1 MIIDTDVL
9 IWYLRGNTKAKEIVE
24 NNIPFSISVVTY
36 MEIIQ
41 GMKNKEEFKLFQ
53 KQMLRW
59 NTKIIQIDQEISS
72 RAMFYVQEYSLS
84 HSMML
89 ADGLIAATVVQ
100 NSEILLT
107 AATVTASI
115 AVFTDPR
122 NCLSACVRLG
132 SIMEPTRSR
141 PTTRARDSTS
151 TAVGASTGLSSV
163 RPAASPAESARTV
176 P

>member
-107 AATVTASI
+107 ANDKHYKFI
-115 AVFTDPR
+115 
-122 NCLSACVRLG
+122 
-132 SIMEPTRSR
+132 PTIECKKFN
-141 PTTRARDSTS
+141 P
-151 TAVGASTGLSSV
+151 GNK
-163 RPAASPAESARTV
+163 
-176 P
+176 